1 LMWYRLRDWRA
12 GFVFVAFAGQ
22 FLPWFLVTRPTFFF
36 YVLPLTPFM
45 VLGITYACRQ
55 ASDATIVVRDRETR
69 DVAINP
75 ETGEPAISKAFVYRP
90 FVVAYVIAAVA
101 IFIWFWPVL
110 TAGRISDLH
119 WRTIV
124 WFNAWI

>member
-1 LMWYRLRDWRA
+1 M
-12 GFVFVAFAGQ
+12 
-22 FLPWFLVTRPTFFF
+22 TRPTFFF

-45 VLGITYACRQ
+45 VLGITYVCRQ

-75 ETGEPAISKAFVYRP
+75 ETGGPAISTAFVYRP

-101 IFIWFWPVL
+101 VFIWFWPVL
-110 TAGRISDLH
+110 TAGRISMLH

>member
-1 LMWYRLRDWRA
+1 
-12 GFVFVAFAGQ
+12 
-22 FLPWFLVTRPTFFF
+22 
-36 YVLPLTPFM
+36 VLPLTPFM
-45 VLGITYACRQ
+45 VLAITYVCRQ

-75 ETGEPAISKAFVYRP
+75 ETGKPAISQAYVYRP

-110 TAGRISDLH
+110 TAGRISLLH
-119 WRTIV
+119 WHTIV